1 MKTLLGKNLVSSI
14 AFSIDTNANPAHTIH
29 TISIKL
35 FVIPNEIYL
44 IKIVTWIVWFF
55 NKGWSK
61 AGCLLISTQ
70 SIISPSGLCIKYI
83 LSTHRLKLIW
93 ILSLVIKLHCYI
105 TWDLWRHHNPQKR
118 MTLLRLKQKIQYRT
132 QTCYMKW
139 LITSMDLRA
148 GLLRRFNCCW
158 TCSFCFLL
166 NMVLVFLFPTDD
178 IGMRKNKQK
187 VISTTL
193 DNLLLLPQGRAMS
206 D

>member
-1 MKTLLGKNLVSSI
+1 MCDFLTKDDQKLVACLYLRSRLYLHPGSVSNT
-14 AFSIDTNANPAHTIH
+14 FSQQTYIDM
-29 TISIKL
+29 
-35 FVIPNEIYL
+35 V
-44 IKIVTWIVWFF
+44 
-55 NKGWSK
+55 
-61 AGCLLISTQ
+61 
-70 SIISPSGLCIKYI
+70 
-83 LSTHRLKLIW
+83 W
-93 ILSLVIKLHCYI
+93 ILTTVIKLHCYC
-105 TWDLWRHHNPQKR
+105 TWDLRRHHNPQKW

-158 TCSFCFLL
+158 ISSFCFLL

-187 VISTTL
+187 VIFTTL
-193 DNLLLLPQGRAMS
+193 DHLLPLPQGRAMS